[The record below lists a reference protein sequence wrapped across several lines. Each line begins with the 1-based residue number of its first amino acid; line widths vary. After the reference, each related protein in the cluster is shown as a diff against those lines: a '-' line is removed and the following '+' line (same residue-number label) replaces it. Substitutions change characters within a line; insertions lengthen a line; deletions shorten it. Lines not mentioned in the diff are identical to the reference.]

1 MNSITKLD
9 TDTPNGVASTGA
21 TLEKSVAE
29 DIGLVLDSST
39 QRLTDRLPLDEQ
51 HFLARLFD
59 PMAKAQM
66 KGKLKMQ
73 ERELAFQI
81 RSLEIVREA
90 EARILATLL
99 SHFLREGKSALQ
111 ARSASFVMARELEL
125 MDRVEGTVEA
135 HQANVIAAWKRI
147 EALPTEMQLDEKDR
161 VVRGYQRLIGD
172 VNTIL
177 DQYSEIVGEVI
188 PASRD

>member
-1 MNSITKLD
+1 MNNLATITAEH
-9 TDTPNGVASTGA
+9 TNGVASTGA
-21 TLEKSVAE
+21 VLEKSVAD

-39 QRLTDRLPLDEQ
+39 QRLATKLPLEQ
-51 HFLARLFD
+51 QKFLARLFD
-59 PMAKAQM
+59 PMAKAQL
-66 KGKLKMQ
+66 KGKLKIQ

-81 RSLEIVREA
+81 RSLDIVREA

-111 ARSASFVMARELEL
+111 ARSASFVLSRELEL
-125 MDRVEGTVEA
+125 MNRVEETVNA
-135 HQANVIAAWKRI
+135 HQANVIDAWNRAAT
-147 EALPTEMQLDEKDR
+147 LPTELQQVEKDR
-161 VVRGYQRLIGD
+161 ISEGYERLVGD

-177 DQYSEIVGEVI
+177 NQFSEIVAEVI